1 MEKGAI
7 LPSAAAPAAPKQ
19 QSLLWKL
26 AKLAVVCLAAGYL
39 VAPHLSLVHSH
50 LPARLGGTHGHSH
63 APLAASC
70 AQTGALK
77 PSNATLLTALYTQF
91 ADPVF
96 VNKSAELLGASV
108 RIPTETYDGLG
119 EVGEDE
125 RWEKFGPFHAWL
137 EGAFPSVHTAFKKET
152 VNTWGLV
159 FTWEG
164 TDSSLKPIM
173 LTGHQ
178 DVVPVEENTY
188 DQWTQPPFSGYFD
201 GEWVWGR
208 GSCDDKGGLVA
219 IMIAMES
226 LVKQGFVP
234 ARTIILSFGFD
245 EEASGL
251 KGAGEI
257 GKLLLAR
264 YGEDSVALLVDEG
277 AGYSEI
283 MGAMYATPG
292 VGEKGMF
299 DARLTV
305 NTKGGHSS
313 TPPKHTG
320 IGILSSLVTAVEAN
334 PIPPRLTR
342 ANPFYSTLVCIAEYS
357 PDVPKK
363 ARSLIKRSQKS
374 DKALAKLGEWAL
386 ESLPA
391 GVAVLPIGPS
401 LMSTTQAVD
410 LIQGGV
416 KVNAL
421 PEQSWAVV
429 NHRVSVSDSP
439 AVVQAH
445 LTELLA
451 PHAAKWNLSLDAF
464 GELVSADTADAPKVG
479 SLVLTDAF
487 GTSLE
492 PAPVTPS
499 SGAVWEVLGGT
510 IKTVF
515 AHNDGLP
522 ASVRAA
528 KLEAGEEVATEINL
542 APGIMSGNTDT
553 RHYWPLTEHIFRYA
567 HNRPEGIGNGF
578 HTVNEAMGIENF
590 LAGVEFFATLVLN
603 VDEADL

>member
-1 MEKGAI
+1 MEKVNEKGSI
-7 LPSAAAPAAPKQ
+7 LPSSATPAPAATKR
-19 QSLLWKL
+19 SLVWPGIKL
-26 AKLAVVCLAAGYL
+26 AIACMAAGY
-39 VAPHLSLVHSH
+39 VISTYVTPAIARHYIAAHKSCHSAAPVC
-50 LPARLGGTHGHSH
+50 P
-63 APLAASC
+63 
-70 AQTGALK
+70 QTGALK
-77 PSNATLLTALYTQF
+77 PSNLTLLEALYEQF
-91 ADPVF
+91 ADPLF

-108 RIPTETYDGLG
+108 QIPTETYDTLG

-125 RWEKFGPFHAWL
+125 RWEKFAPFHLWL
-137 EGAFPSVHTAFKKET
+137 EGAFPNVHSVFKKET

-159 FTWEG
+159 YTWEG
-164 TDSSLKPIM
+164 SDSSLKPLM

-178 DVVPVEENTY
+178 DVVPVEPRTF
-188 DQWTQPPFSGYFD
+188 DQWTHPPFSGYFD
-201 GEWVWGR
+201 GQWVWGR

-234 ARTIILSFGFD
+234 TRTIVLAFGFD
-245 EEASGL
+245 EEVAGPR
-251 KGAGEI
+251 GAKYI
-257 GKLLLAR
+257 GKFLLEK
-264 YGEDSVALLVDEG
+264 YGEDSMALIVDEG

-292 VGEKGMF
+292 VGEKGMM

-320 IGILSSLVTAVEAN
+320 IGILASLVTMVEAN
-334 PIPPRLTR
+334 PITPRLTR
-342 ANPFYSTLVCIAEYS
+342 TNPFYSTLQCIAEHS
-357 PDVPKK
+357 PDLPKK
-363 ARSLIKRSQKS
+363 QRRLIKLSQKS
-374 DKALAKLGEWAL
+374 DKALAKVGEWAM
-386 ESLPA
+386 ELPA

-410 LIQGGV
+410 LIQGGL
-416 KVNAL
+416 KTNAL

-429 NHRVSVSDSP
+429 NHRISVSDSP

-445 LTELLA
+445 LTELLSPEA
-451 PHAAKWNLSLDAF
+451 SKWNLSLDAF
-464 GELVSADTADAPKVG
+464 GSLVVADSDEAPKAG

-487 GTSLE
+487 GTALE
-492 PAPVTPS
+492 PAPVTPVE
-499 SGAVWEVLGGT
+499 GAVWNVLGGT

-522 ASVRAA
+522 ATIRRA
-528 KLEAGEEVATEINL
+528 KLEAGEEISTEINM

-553 RHYWPLTEHIFRYA
+553 QHYWGLTRHIFRYA

-590 LAGVEFFATLVLN
+590 LAGIEFFATLVMN
-603 VDEADL
+603 VNEAEL